1 VRTLVKHILAATEPR
16 DNVTVKGWVRTRRD
30 AKGFS
35 FVEINDGSCLGN
47 VQVVVDAGTPGAEQL
62 PHFNTGASVAVQGSL
77 VPSPA
82 QGQKWELRASRL
94 ELVGAADPAY
104 PLQKKGHTP
113 EFLRTIAH
121 LRPRSNLFGA
131 VFRLRS
137 RLAFAVHQFFQER
150 DFVYVHTPIITASDC
165 EGAGEMFRV
174 TTLKGSLD
182 EKPQTD
188 FFGKPAYLTVSG
200 QLEGETFACAL
211 SNIYTFGPTFR
222 AENSNT
228 ARHAAEFWMIEPEM
242 AFCDLQGDMDLGEEF
257 IKAMAHYAVE
267 HCAEDLALF
276 AKFVD
281 KGLYERLK
289 FVVERPFVRV
299 PYAEAVEILSKS
311 GKPFEFP
318 VSYGQNLQSE
328 HERFLTEEHF
338 KSPVTV
344 FNYPKEIKP
353 FYMRLNDDQQTV
365 TAMDVLV
372 PGIGEVIGGAQ
383 REERLDQLLENMKFH
398 QLKPEDYWWYVDL
411 RRYGTVP
418 HAGFG
423 LGFERLLMFLSGVS
437 NIRDVIPF
445 ARTPG
450 SAEF

>member
-1 VRTLVKHILAATEPR
+1 MRATKVELLG
-16 DNVTVKGWVRTRRD
+16 VAD
-30 AKGFS
+30 A
-35 FVEINDGSCLGN
+35 
-47 VQVVVDAGTPGAEQL
+47 T
-62 PHFNTGASVAVQGSL
+62 
-77 VPSPA
+77 
-82 QGQKWELRASRL
+82 
-94 ELVGAADPAY
+94 Y
-104 PLQKKGHTP
+104 PLQKKGHTA

-121 LRPRSNLFGA
+121 LRPRSNLYGA
-131 VFRLRS
+131 VFRMRS
-137 RLAFAVHQFFQER
+137 KLAFAVHQFFQQR

-174 TTLKGSLD
+174 TALKGNID
-182 EKPQTD
+182 DKPQAD
-188 FFGKPAYLTVSG
+188 FFGKPTYLTVSG

-242 AFCDLQGDMDLGEEF
+242 AFCDLNGDMDLGEEF
-257 IKAMAHYAVE
+257 IKGMAKYALE

-276 AKFVD
+276 GKFVD
-281 KGLYERLK
+281 KGLNERLK

-299 PYAEAVEILSKS
+299 PYTEAVEILNKS
-311 GKPFEFP
+311 GKKFEFP
-318 VSYGQNLQSE
+318 VEYGLNLQSE

-344 FNYPKEIKP
+344 FNYPREIKP
-353 FYMRLNDDQQTV
+353 FYMRLNDDQKTV

-398 QLKPEDYWWYVDL
+398 KLKPEDYWWYVDL
-411 RRYGTVP
+411 RKYGTVP

-423 LGFERLLMFLSGVS
+423 LGFERLLMFLTGVS
-437 NIRDVIPF
+437 NIRDVIPY

-450 SAEF
+450 NAEF

>member
-1 VRTLVKHILAATEPR
+1 MRALIKHVLASTEPR
-16 DNVTVKGWVRTRRD
+16 DEVTVKGWVRTRRD
-30 AKGFS
+30 SKGFS
-35 FVEINDGSCLGN
+35 FLELNDGSCLAN
-47 VQVVVDAGTPGAEQL
+47 LQVVVDAGTPGSDQL
-62 PHFNTGASVAVQGSL
+62 VHFTTGASTVVTGKLLA
-77 VPSPA
+77 SPA
-82 QGQKWELRASRL
+82 QGQKWELRAARV
-94 ELVGAADPAY
+94 ELVGTADASY
-104 PLQKKGHTP
+104 PLQKKGHTA

-121 LRPRSNLFGA
+121 LRPRSNLYGA
-131 VFRLRS
+131 VFRVRS
-137 RLAFAVHQFFQER
+137 RLAFAVHEFFQQR

-174 TTLKGSLD
+174 TSLKGNID
-182 EKPQTD
+182 EKPQSD
-188 FFGKPAYLTVSG
+188 FFGKRAYLTVSG

-257 IKAMAHYAVE
+257 IKAMARYAQE

-281 KGLYERLK
+281 KGLPERLK
-289 FVVERPFVRV
+289 FVVERPFMRV
-299 PYAEAVEILSKS
+299 PYTEAVELLKKS
-311 GKPFEFP
+311 GKKFEYP
-318 VSYGQNLQSE
+318 VEYGQNLQSE

-344 FNYPKEIKP
+344 FNYPREIKP
-353 FYMRLNDDQQTV
+353 FYMRLNDDGKTV

-372 PGIGEVIGGAQ
+372 PGIGEVIGGSQ
-383 REERLDQLLENMKFH
+383 REERLDQLLENLKSH
-398 QLKPEDYWWYVDL
+398 NLKPEDYWWYVDL
-411 RRYGTVP
+411 RRYGSVP

-423 LGFERLLMFLSGVS
+423 LGFERLLMFLTGVA

-450 SAEF
+450 NAEF